1 MINWIFKGI
10 LRDKTR
16 SLFPFLVVTVGVALM
31 IALLGF
37 MEGVIMDMLDTTANL
52 DTGHLRFVNKPF
64 YEEEHL
70 IPMDRALAAQSE
82 TQRWLNEHSPRQTQ
96 WIPMIRWSAIMDV
109 PDEKG
114 DTLRQTPVTGMA
126 IDLLSI
132 NSEETKR
139 LNLEKALTAGR
150 LPRKKGEILLGSLLA
165 ESLKAEIDRPITL
178 IGQSFDGGLAADN
191 YVVVGFVRFGVF
203 AMDKKMALIDLQSAQ
218 LTFYMENMVTD
229 WLGFLPPET
238 HFSKYPIVADKLK
251 GELKNWR
258 QPNDWA
264 EDDQPIVVT
273 ILEQRGIGEITSKF
287 NIINGSII
295 GIFTF
300 LMVLVLWNAGLLNG
314 IHRQGEMGLR
324 LALGESHKHLF
335 ISLLGEAFIIGTLG
349 SIAGCIFGG
358 TFVYYL
364 QEVGVNMGDSLSQTG
379 LMLSDVARARMS
391 LHGFIQGIIPGMTAN
406 VLGTLAASI
415 MVLKKSEA
423 DLFRELEAG

>member
-1 MINWIFKGI
+1 
-10 LRDKTR
+10 
-16 SLFPFLVVTVGVALM
+16 
-31 IALLGF
+31 
-37 MEGVIMDMLDTTANL
+37 
-52 DTGHLRFVNKPF
+52 
-64 YEEEHL
+64 
-70 IPMDRALAAQSE
+70 
-82 TQRWLNEHSPRQTQ
+82 
-96 WIPMIRWSAIMDV
+96 
-109 PDEKG
+109 
-114 DTLRQTPVTGMA
+114 
-126 IDLLSI
+126 
-132 NSEETKR
+132 
-139 LNLEKALTAGR
+139 
-150 LPRKKGEILLGSLLA
+150 
-165 ESLKAEIDRPITL
+165 
-178 IGQSFDGGLAADN
+178 
-191 YVVVGFVRFGVF
+191 
-203 AMDKKMALIDLQSAQ
+203 
-218 LTFYMENMVTD
+218 MVTD